1 MLPRKKYRIFDVK
14 RLLVASKNKNKLK
27 EIRKILGRLNVEV
40 NSAYDFC
47 SISDDIAETGS
58 SFEENASIKALAFS
72 KVVEDFVIADDS
84 GLCVDYLNGAP
95 GIFSARFAGK
105 DADDNLNN
113 KKLLKKLHGVDPEQR
128 KAKFVCVIALAKKG
142 RIVETFR
149 GECHGNIAEKPR
161 GEGGFGYDPLFLLE
175 NGNTMAEISAE
186 EKNRISHRARALEK
200 LKKFIGNYQC
210 ED

>member
-1 MLPRKKYRIFDVK
+1 ME
-14 RLLVASKNKNKLK
+14 RLLVASKNNNKLN
-27 EIRKILGRLNVEV
+27 EIRKILGCLNIKV
-40 NSAYDFC
+40 NSVYDFC
-47 SISDDIAETGS
+47 SMSGDIEETGS

-72 KVVEDFVIADDS
+72 KLVEDFIIADDS

-95 GIFSARFAGK
+95 GVFSARFAGE
-105 DADDNLNN
+105 DATDKQNN
-113 KKLLKKLHGVDPEQR
+113 EKLLDKLRGVDSEQR
-128 KAKFVCVIALAKKG
+128 KARFVCVIALAKKG
-142 RIVETFR
+142 EIVKTFR
-149 GECHGNIAEKPR
+149 GECHGIIAENPR

-186 EKNRISHRARALEK
+186 EKNRISHRYNALEK

>member
-1 MLPRKKYRIFDVK
+1 MLPRRKYRIFDVK

-27 EIRKILGRLNVEV
+27 EIRKILASLNVEV

-47 SISDDIAETGS
+47 SMSGDIAETGS
-58 SFEENASIKALAFS
+58 SFEENASIKALTFS
-72 KVVEDFVIADDS
+72 KEVEDFVIADDS
-84 GLCVDYLNGAP
+84 GLCVDYLNGEP
-95 GIFSARFAGK
+95 GIFSARFAGE
-105 DADDNLNN
+105 DATDKQNN
-113 KKLLKKLHGVDPEQR
+113 EKLLEKLRGIDPEQR
-128 KAKFVCVIALAKKG
+128 KAKFVCVIALVKKG
-142 RIVETFR
+142 EIVKTFR
-149 GECHGNIAEKPR
+149 GECHGNIAEKPG

>member
-175 NGNTMAEISAE
+175 NGGTMAEISAE
-186 EKNRISHRARALEK
+186 EKNRISHRARSLEK

>member
-72 KVVEDFVIADDS
+72 KLVEDFVIADDS

>member
-1 MLPRKKYRIFDVK
+1 LLPRKKYRIFDVK

-72 KVVEDFVIADDS
+72 KLVEDFVIADDS

>member
-72 KVVEDFVIADDS
+72 KLVEDFVIADDS

-175 NGNTMAEISAE
+175 NGDTMAEISAE

>member
-1 MLPRKKYRIFDVK
+1 MLPREKYRIFDVK
-14 RLLVASKNKNKLK
+14 RLLVASKNKNKLN
-27 EIRKILGRLNVEV
+27 EIRKILGSLNVEV

-47 SISDDIAETGS
+47 SISGDIAETGS

-72 KVVEDFVIADDS
+72 KLVEDFVIADDS

-113 KKLLKKLHGVDPEQR
+113 KKLLEKLHRVDPEQR

-142 RIVETFR
+142 RIVETFH

-175 NGNTMAEISAE
+175 NGGTMAEISAE
-186 EKNRISHRARALEK
+186 EKNSISHRARALVK